1 MSYTPVANTAR
12 HIRRLACDA
21 RAAMALARLMP
32 VTGRQIAVYIAAV
45 ELGLPKAAVG
55 REAYPG
61 ALGRKSSL
69 RNALRRIE
77 QADPAFWAQD
87 GARLA
92 QPLVVDTAPSQ
103 RG

>member
-77 QADPAFWAQD
+77 DRRDCAAFDAHIADL
-87 GARLA
+87 ARVA
-92 QPLVVDTAPSQ
+92 A
-103 RG
+103 